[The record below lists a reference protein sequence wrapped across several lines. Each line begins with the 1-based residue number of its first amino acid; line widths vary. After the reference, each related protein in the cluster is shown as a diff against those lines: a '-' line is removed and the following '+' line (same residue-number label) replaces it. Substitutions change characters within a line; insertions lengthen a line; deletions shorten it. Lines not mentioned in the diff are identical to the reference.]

1 MIQIGEKDQGC
12 KMISGVEKQY
22 PDANQSVI
30 QKAKYES
37 QKFECKKKIPKI
49 YKSKILN
56 QKVNKIFKKFEKSF
70 KIDTNFIVAVS
81 GGADSLALAFLTKL
95 YALKKNINP
104 RYFIVDHKLRK
115 ESTYE
120 AYKVKKIL
128 KSLKINSQVLTWKG
142 KKPMSNIQS
151 LARSK
156 RYELLFF
163 KCKKLKISNLV
174 LGHHIDDLIENFF
187 LRMARGSGLKG
198 LVSLGT
204 NTQIENINLIRPLIK
219 FDKRDLIFL
228 SKFIFNFYVDDP
240 TNDDIKFNR
249 IKVRNLIKEFE
260 DFGLDKKKF
269 QLTIENLKKSDQ
281 SIKFYV
287 EKNKRENS
295 IFNYRNNELILK
307 KNFFDNSHE
316 VIFRSLSDLIHLV
329 GKKPNFVRGKK
340 IENILN
346 KIKEQKL
353 RKETLGGCVIKMVNH
368 TVILTKEV

>member
-1 MIQIGEKDQGC
+1 MSLK
-12 KMISGVEKQY
+12 
-22 PDANQSVI
+22 NLSVR
-30 QKAKYES
+30 
-37 QKFECKKKIPKI
+37 KKIPNI
-49 YKSKILN
+49 YLSKLLN
-56 QKVNKIFKKFEKSF
+56 KRVNQIFKKFEKSF
-70 KIDTNFIVAVS
+70 KIDNNFIVAVS
-81 GGADSLALAFLTKL
+81 GGADSLALAFLTKV
-95 YALKKNINP
+95 YSLKKNLNP
-104 RYFIVDHKLRK
+104 KYFIIDHKLRK

-120 AYKVKKIL
+120 AHKVKRIL

-142 KKPMSNIQS
+142 KKPISNIQS

-156 RYELLFF
+156 RYELLFL
-163 KCKKLKISNLV
+163 KCKKLKISNLI

-204 NTQIENINLIRPLIK
+204 DTQIQNINLIRPLIK
-219 FDKRDLIFL
+219 FDKKDLIFL
-228 SKFIFNFYVDDP
+228 SKLIFNFYIDDP

-269 QLTIENLKKSDQ
+269 QLTIENLKKSNQ

-295 IFNYRNNELILK
+295 IFNYGKNELILK

-346 KIKEQKL
+346 KIKERKL
-353 RKETLGGCVIKMVNH
+353 KKETLGGCVIKMVNH
-368 TVILTKEV
+368 TVILTKEQ

>member
-1 MIQIGEKDQGC
+1 MSLK
-12 KMISGVEKQY
+12 
-22 PDANQSVI
+22 NLSVR
-30 QKAKYES
+30 
-37 QKFECKKKIPKI
+37 KKIPEI
-49 YKSKILN
+49 YRSKLLN

-81 GGADSLALAFLTKL
+81 GGADSLALAFLTKV
-95 YALKKNINP
+95 YALKKNLNP

-142 KKPMSNIQS
+142 NKPVSNIQS

-156 RYELLFF
+156 RYELLFL

-174 LGHHIDDLIENFF
+174 LGHHIDDVIENFF

-204 NTQIENINLIRPLIK
+204 NTQIENINLIRPLIE

-249 IKVRNLIKEFE
+249 IKVRNLIKRLE

-287 EKNKRENS
+287 EKNKKENS
-295 IFNYRNNELILK
+295 IFNYRKNELILK
-307 KNFFDNSHE
+307 DNFFDNSYE

-340 IENILN
+340 IENILS
-346 KIKEQKL
+346 KIKEHKL

>member
-1 MIQIGEKDQGC
+1 MSLK
-12 KMISGVEKQY
+12 
-22 PDANQSVI
+22 NLSV
-30 QKAKYES
+30 
-37 QKFECKKKIPKI
+37 KKKIPNI
-49 YKSKILN
+49 YKSKLLN
-56 QKVNKIFKKFEKSF
+56 QRVNQIFKKFEKSF
-70 KIDTNFIVAVS
+70 KMNTNFIVAVS
-81 GGADSLALAFLTKL
+81 GGADSLALAFLTKV
-95 YALKKNINP
+95 YALKKNLNP

-120 AYKVKKIL
+120 AHKVKKIL
-128 KSLKINSQVLTWKG
+128 KSLKINSHVLAWKG
-142 KKPMSNIQS
+142 KKPVSNIQS

-204 NTQIENINLIRPLIK
+204 NTQIQNINLIRPLIK
-219 FDKRDLIFL
+219 FNKKDLIFL

-240 TNDDIKFNR
+240 TNHDTKFNR
-249 IKVRNLIKEFE
+249 IKIRNLIKAFE

-287 EKNKRENS
+287 EKNKTKNS
-295 IFNYRNNELILK
+295 VFNYRKDELMLK
-307 KNFFDNSHE
+307 ENFFDNSHE
-316 VIFRSLSDLIHLV
+316 VIFRCLSDLIHLI

-346 KIKEQKL
+346 KIKERKL
-353 RKETLGGCVIKMVNH
+353 KKETLGGCVIKMVNH
-368 TVILTKEV
+368 TVILTKEQ

>member
-1 MIQIGEKDQGC
+1 MSLK
-12 KMISGVEKQY
+12 
-22 PDANQSVI
+22 NLSVR
-30 QKAKYES
+30 
-37 QKFECKKKIPKI
+37 KKIPKI
-49 YKSKILN
+49 YKSRLLN
-56 QKVNKIFKKFEKSF
+56 QRVNQIFNKFEKSF

-81 GGADSLALAFLTKL
+81 GGTDSLALAFLTKV
-95 YALKKNINP
+95 YAIKKNLNP
-104 RYFIVDHKLRK
+104 KFFIVDHKLRK

-120 AYKVKKIL
+120 ARKVKKIL
-128 KSLKINSQVLTWKG
+128 KSLKINSHVLTWNG
-142 KKPMSNIQS
+142 KKPKNNIQS

-156 RYELLFF
+156 RYELLLS
-163 KCKKLKISNLV
+163 KCKKLKITNLI
-174 LGHHIDDLIENFF
+174 LGHHMDDLIENFF

-219 FDKRDLIFL
+219 FDKKDLIFL
-228 SKFIFNFYVDDP
+228 SKFIFNFHVDDP
-240 TNDDIKFNR
+240 SNNDVKFNR

-269 QLTIENLKKSDQ
+269 QLTIENLKESDK

-295 IFNYRNNELILK
+295 LFNYKKEELILK
-307 KNFFDNSHE
+307 ENFFDNSHE
-316 VIFRSLSDLIHLV
+316 VALRSLSDLIHFV

-346 KIKEQKL
+346 KIRERKL

-368 TVILTKEV
+368 TVILTKEG

>member
-1 MIQIGEKDQGC
+1 MSLK
-12 KMISGVEKQY
+12 
-22 PDANQSVI
+22 NLSVR
-30 QKAKYES
+30 
-37 QKFECKKKIPKI
+37 KKIPKI

-81 GGADSLALAFLTKL
+81 GGADSLALAFLTKV
-95 YALKKNINP
+95 YALNKNLNP

-120 AYKVKKIL
+120 AHKVKKIL

-142 KKPMSNIQS
+142 KKPTSNIQS
-151 LARSK
+151 FARSK

-163 KCKKLKISNLV
+163 KCKKLKIGNLV
-174 LGHHIDDLIENFF
+174 LGHHIDDVIENFF

-219 FDKRDLIFL
+219 FDKKDLIFL
-228 SKFIFNFYVDDP
+228 SKFVFNFFVNDP

-249 IKVRNLIKEFE
+249 IKVRSLIQKFE

-287 EKNKRENS
+287 EKNKKENS
-295 IFNYRNNELILK
+295 IFNYRKNELILK
-307 KNFFDNSHE
+307 ENFFNNSYE
-316 VIFRSLSDLIHLV
+316 VIFRSLSELIHLV
-329 GKKPNFVRGKK
+329 GKKKNFVRGKK
-340 IENILN
+340 IENILG
-346 KIKEQKL
+346 KIKKQKL

-368 TVILTKEV
+368 TVILTKEG